1 MTEILNRKTAK
12 RLLLINWSCFQ
23 NETIELGS
31 STLFTGVNGT
41 GKTTI
46 LDAML
51 YLLTANR
58 QFNKAADDKDRNV
71 TAYIH
76 GDRKTN
82 GADRYLR
89 KDAVTSYIAMEFFDP
104 SAKKYFVVAV
114 CMESKN
120 PQDAAESK
128 WFIFDDCKFDDIH
141 FYDREALKEKRF
153 ITTAR
158 NNLTVKGVPIKAGEF
173 LGRDKAVEQ
182 VKRVLGIR
190 GDAKKFR
197 EKLLKMTAFDPERNV
212 DKFLQDSVLADIP
225 VHSLE
230 LLREQKKLYE
240 EAREM
245 FENIKIRKT
254 VLEQIEEKTREYE
267 RQVKTKTLRSLIFE
281 YQFINKN
288 KIEINNKN
296 IELENL
302 EIEKNNLAEKRAE
315 ASEKLEK
322 ARKLLS
328 DAESKNAD
336 AKSSL
341 EKLKEEKSD
350 CDKKITENENS
361 LADLKQIQIALKSLI
376 FALKDFITADEK
388 EKTVLEN
395 LAETDFS
402 SSEKRQAFLSYGEKA
417 KNQNEVLIKDLGR
430 KEDRLK
436 ELKEN
441 LSETERRIKE
451 LESNIV
457 TFPKEAE
464 ESKRIIKAEFE
475 KRGIQSS
482 VRFFAELVESFTD
495 EKWRPAIETFLARKR
510 FFIIVDD
517 EYCGIALNILR
528 EKRLFSTNVVL
539 SDKIPESEITEH
551 SAASVL
557 NIKNKAARKYANYL
571 LNGIHLCDSA
581 DELHEHPKGAIMTDG
596 TLAKSYSASLME
608 ISKTKFCM
616 GNDVVKIQ
624 LKQAQKEKGD
634 LLSSINTVN
643 EEISKI
649 GQLKRLIENI
659 QWNASYYDFD
669 APVNLK
675 NLEKRKNE
683 LVAQI
688 EEVKNSPAML
698 AAMKE
703 IEFATRNYD
712 DARKQNDEAIKAET
726 TNANKIDSVQKG
738 IAQFEKDTVARQEA
752 YSELVKANP
761 ELESEMLSEYER
773 QTALRKSPIVIGE
786 KHMKQ
791 LTADVENAK
800 KNLENIQ
807 LEYNKLSDLPLENRG
822 IEFIRFY
829 REQFRN
835 VANVKIDEAK
845 DKLEEQ
851 SVKLR
856 DIFLHDF
863 VSELKE
869 NIDKAKEEIDKINSE
884 LKRIPFGRDI
894 YQFKMLPKTDRQ
906 IFFTILDNLQTL
918 QGETDL
924 FSANSA
930 NDEKLNADVQEFLD
944 KILSSDDENDYSDY
958 RNYFTYDMLIKSNS
972 GSEVTETDLS
982 KKQGSASGG
991 EKQTPYFIVLAASLL
1006 QFYPKN
1012 VTCAR
1017 IAFIDE
1023 AFSALSKERI
1033 EQMVKF
1039 LEDNNFQVFYAAP
1052 PEKIDS
1058 IGRYIDN
1065 TVALY
1070 TDGRYTKAVEGF
1082 RR

>member
-104 SAKKYFVVAV
+104 GAKKYFVVAV

-128 WFIFDDCKFDDIH
+128 WMIFDDRRLEDIN
-141 FYDREALKEKRF
+141 FYDKNALKEKRF

-158 NNLTVKGVPIKAGEF
+158 NNLSIKGVPVKAADF

-182 VKRVLGIR
+182 VKRALGIR

-240 EAREM
+240 DAREM
-245 FENIKIRKT
+245 FENIKARKN
-254 VLEQIEEKTREYE
+254 VLEQIEKTTREYE
-267 RQVKTKTLRSLIFE
+267 KQLKSKNLRSMIFE

-288 KIEINNKN
+288 KIEIDSKKIEAKN
-296 IELENL
+296 LELEKDL
-302 EIEKNNLAEKRAE
+302 LAEKRSE
-315 ASEKLEK
+315 ASENLEK

-328 DAESKNAD
+328 EAESKNEN

-341 EKLKEEKSD
+341 EKLEDEKSR
-350 CDKKITENENS
+350 CSQKITEYEKS
-361 LADLKQIQIALKSLI
+361 LAKLKQVQLALKSI
-376 FALKDFITADEK
+376 VFALKDFIFVDEK
-388 EKTVLEN
+388 KKTILEN
-395 LAETDFS
+395 LAESDFN

-417 KNQNEVLIKDLGR
+417 KNQEELLIKDIGR
-430 KEDRLK
+430 KEDRFG
-436 ELKEN
+436 ELKTG
-441 LSETERRIKE
+441 LAKTEKKIKE

-457 TFPKEAE
+457 TFPEDAE
-464 ESKRIIKAEFE
+464 ESKKIIKAEFE
-475 KRGIQSS
+475 KRGIQSQ
-482 VRFFAELVESFTD
+482 VRFFAELVESFAD
-495 EKWRPAIETFLARKR
+495 EKWRPAIETFLGRKR

-517 EYCGIALNILR
+517 EYCGTALNILR
-528 EKRLFSTNVVL
+528 EKQLFKANVVL
-539 SDKIPESEITEH
+539 SDKIPESEITEN

-557 NIKNKAARKYANYL
+557 NIKNKSARKYANYL
-571 LNGIHLCDSA
+571 LNGIHLCASEE
-581 DELHEHPKGAIMTDG
+581 ELHEHPKGAIMTDG
-596 TLAKSYSASLME
+596 SLAKSYSASLME
-608 ISKTKFCM
+608 IRKTKFCM
-616 GNDVVKIQ
+616 GNNVVKIQ
-624 LKQAQKEKGD
+624 LKQAQKEKED
-634 LLSSINTVN
+634 FLFKISIVKD
-643 EEISKI
+643 EISKTE
-649 GQLKRLIENI
+649 QLKRLIENI
-659 QWNASYYDFD
+659 NWDINYYDFD
-669 APVNLK
+669 SPENLK
-675 NLEKRKNE
+675 IQTKRKNE
-683 LVAQI
+683 LVIQI
-688 EEVKNSPAML
+688 EEIKSSPEML

-703 IEFATRNYD
+703 IEFAQKNYD
-712 DARKQNDEAIKAET
+712 EARRLNENTIKAET
-726 TNANKIDSVQKG
+726 TNLNKIDSVQKE
-738 IAQFEKDTVARQEA
+738 ITRLEKDSASHRES
-752 YSELVKANP
+752 YSELLKENH
-761 ELESEMLSEYER
+761 ELENEMLAEYER
-773 QTALRKSPIVIGE
+773 QISLRKSPIVIGE
-786 KHMKQ
+786 KHLKQ
-791 LTADVENAK
+791 LNADVENSKTA
-800 KNLENIQ
+800 LENVQ
-807 LEYNKLSDLPLENRG
+807 LEYNKLADLPLDNRG
-822 IEFIRFY
+822 IEFIPFY
-829 REQFRN
+829 REQYRS

-845 DKLEEQ
+845 EKLEEQ

-856 DIFLHDF
+856 DVFLHDF

-884 LKRIPFGRDI
+884 LKRIPFGRDV
-894 YQFKMLPKTDRQ
+894 YQFKMIPKNDRQ
-906 IFFTILDNLQTL
+906 IFFTILDNLSTL
-918 QGETDL
+918 QGKPDL
-924 FSANSA
+924 FSENSA
-930 NDEKLNADVQEFLD
+930 ADEKLNSDVQDFLE
-944 KILSSDDENDYSDY
+944 KILSSEDENDYSDY
-958 RNYFTYDMLIKSNS
+958 RNYFNYDMLIKSDS
-972 GSEVTETDLS
+972 GNEITETDLS

-1070 TDGRYTKAVEGF
+1070 TDGRYTKPIEGF
-1082 RR
+1082 KK